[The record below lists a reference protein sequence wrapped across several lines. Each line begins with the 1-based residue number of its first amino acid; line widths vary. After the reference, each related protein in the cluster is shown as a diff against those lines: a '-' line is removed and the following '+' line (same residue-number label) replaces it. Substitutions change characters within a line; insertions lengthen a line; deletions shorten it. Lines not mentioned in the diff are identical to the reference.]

1 MRRACD
7 LPWLSPQHTFQTMA
21 QGRGTQEEHGSRG
34 SRDKNSFLKTGRM
47 RQLEFVGPYSGHE
60 N

>member
-1 MRRACD
+1 
-7 LPWLSPQHTFQTMA
+7 MA